1 MEKLKLYS
9 EPEIENH
16 LPTWKFNDN
25 GIEKSFDFEDFK
37 DAFCFMTK
45 IAFHAEIL
53 DHHPDWSN
61 VYNRV
66 FIRLNTHSH
75 SGVTEKDVELAAIID
90 KI

>member
-1 MEKLKLYS
+1 MKLYT
-9 EPEIENH
+9 EEEIKKL
-16 LPTWKFNDN
+16 LPAWNFRDN
-25 GIEKSFDFEDFK
+25 GIEKDFEFRDFK

-45 IAFHAEIL
+45 IAFHAEVL

-75 SGVTEKDVELAAIID
+75 SGVTEKDLELAGIID